1 MSVYKTEEEQVDD
14 LKRWLK
20 SYGPS
25 IATGIILA
33 LGITYGLK
41 FWKQHKTKVAD
52 QTSALYQEMLDAD
65 KEGNTEQTA
74 KLAQQ
79 LKSTYTKSPYA
90 QYASFLDAKEAL
102 SQEDYAK
109 AQEDLNW
116 VIDHSKD
123 DNFKAIALLRLARVQ
138 ISNDQAEE
146 AVTTLASLD
155 NKAFAGL
162 AALVQANAY
171 QALGDTEKA
180 KAAYLLA
187 QSKLPE
193 DSDSQA
199 IIQMKLD
206 NLPGTDASQE
216 SAQ

>member
-1 MSVYKTEEEQVDD
+1 VSVYKTEEEQVDD

-25 IATGIILA
+25 IAIGIILA

-41 FWKQHKTKVAD
+41 FWKKHKTQVAD

-65 KEGNTEQTA
+65 KQDNTEQTA

-79 LKSTYTKSPYA
+79 LKDTYAKSPYA

-102 SQEDYAK
+102 TQEDYAK

-123 DNFKAIALLRLARVQ
+123 DNFKAIARLRLARVQ

-146 AVTTLASLD
+146 ALTTLASLND
-155 NKAFAGL
+155 EAFAGL
-162 AALVQANAY
+162 VALVQADAY
-171 QALGDTEKA
+171 QTLGDTEKA
-180 KAAYLLA
+180 KAAYQLA
-187 QSKLPE
+187 QSKLPA

-206 NLPGTDASQE
+206 NLSGTDAAQE